1 MPVPHKLQALFYRAW
16 GRLPPWLQDGL
27 VFVGAAKATL
37 GAAAIILDHEG
48 RVLLVHHTYGNP
60 AWSVPGGLIGRRE
73 QPAAA
78 LAREL
83 REELGVAAA
92 VGPVMH
98 VQHETWRRH
107 VTIYYRVAI
116 NGAPRP
122 NGVENDA
129 VRYVAP
135 VAFAGLMDHVSAQW
149 LQGLVQRAVDIGSLP
164 DQ

>member
-1 MPVPHKLQALFYRAW
+1 MPVPHKLQALLYRAW

-27 VFVGAAKATL
+27 VFLGAPKATL
-37 GAAAIILDHEG
+37 GAAAIILDRDG

-78 LAREL
+78 LVREL
-83 REELGVAAA
+83 REELGVAAT
-92 VGPVMH
+92 VGPVIH

-116 NGAPRP
+116 AGAPQP

-129 VRYVAP
+129 VRYIAP
-135 VAFAGLMDHVSAQW
+135 AACVDLMDDTSAQE
-149 LQGLVQRAVDIGSLP
+149 LQALVARASD
-164 DQ
+164 